1 MTMKKTLLALG
12 TAGIVTIA
20 GTGVAAAAD
29 DTTGTPDT
37 PPTQGSADLSANRDV
52 FGSVTGAD
60 ALGSYTDGQLDFGKS
75 AAALVAI
82 AGVGASVATIAGA
95 YDAVVG
101 ASDTFQGVVSDT
113 QAFLESQGIL

>member
-29 DTTGTPDT
+29 TETPDT

-113 QAFLESQGIL
+113 QAFLESLGIL